1 MNLLKEFVTDV
12 RHFVVDVYYGAM
24 LLVVMLLV
32 DLGIIDDMGDV

>member
-1 MNLLKEFVTDV
+1 MKMLKEFFT
-12 RHFVVDVYYGAM
+12 DVYYGAM

>member
-1 MNLLKEFVTDV
+1 MNMIKEFFT
-12 RHFVVDVYYGAM
+12 DVYYGAM

>member
-1 MNLLKEFVTDV
+1 MNMLKEFLT
-12 RHFVVDVYYGAM
+12 DVYYGAM